1 MSGAAVSSRRRQTV
15 FCRISTP
22 HWYPGQSS
30 DGCTTIQCMKADTA
44 VQCYQLLS
52 SGAIIVY
59 YFNSTQLGTTTRVL
73 LQYLGCYK
81 SAIFKHVV
89 TTVLYYF
96 STSGTT
102 SWSYSILG
110 TTSGCYFN
118 IFGTTNGCYFN
129 ILGTTNVCYFNILG
143 TTNGCYLNILG
154 TTNGC
159 YINILGTTNGCY
171 FNIFHVTTGCYWNI
185 LGVENG

>member
-1 MSGAAVSSRRRQTV
+1 
-15 FCRISTP
+15 
-22 HWYPGQSS
+22 
-30 DGCTTIQCMKADTA
+30 MKADTA

-118 IFGTTNGCYFN
+118 VFGTGGV
-129 ILGTTNVCYFNILG
+129 IRASGVPRG
-143 TTNGCYLNILG
+143 DV
-154 TTNGC
+154 
-159 YINILGTTNGCY
+159 YICD
-171 FNIFHVTTGCYWNI
+171 
-185 LGVENG
+185 GVNFFVGYV

>member
-1 MSGAAVSSRRRQTV
+1 
-15 FCRISTP
+15 
-22 HWYPGQSS
+22 
-30 DGCTTIQCMKADTA
+30 MKADTA

-73 LQYLGCYK
+73 LQYIGCYM

-102 SWSYSILG
+102 SWSNSILG
-110 TTSGCYFN
+110 TTSDVIL
-118 IFGTTNGCYFN
+118 IFLVLQMGV
-129 ILGTTNVCYFNILG
+129 ILIFWVLQMCVIL
-143 TTNGCYLNILG
+143 
-154 TTNGC
+154 
-159 YINILGTTNGCY
+159 
-171 FNIFHVTTGCYWNI
+171 IFLV
-185 LGVENG
+185 LQMGVI